1 MKKIFLFESLSYTS
15 YMRTR
20 REEMMKTKQL
30 RLYDFFGN
38 EKRNNENKVL
48 VFGRLQ
54 AKKSFRPREAD
65 T

>member
-1 MKKIFLFESLSYTS
+1 
-15 YMRTR
+15 
-20 REEMMKTKQL
+20 MKTKQL

-54 AKKSFRPREAD
+54 AKKIFPAQGGRHIANEVANIQ
-65 T
+65 